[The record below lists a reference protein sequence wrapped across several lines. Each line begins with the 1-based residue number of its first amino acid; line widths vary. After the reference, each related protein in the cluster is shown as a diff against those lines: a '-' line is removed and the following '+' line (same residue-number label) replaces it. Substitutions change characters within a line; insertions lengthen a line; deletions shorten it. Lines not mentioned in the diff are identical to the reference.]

1 MRVRAAPAGHDAAHP
16 RVSTLRM
23 SLDATL
29 YFSVPFAEPH
39 RSMRRHLMKSK
50 IHRATVTSA
59 DLHYEG
65 SLTLD
70 EDLLDAADL
79 VASEEVQVV
88 NVNNGARFST
98 YVIPGPR
105 GSGVVQLNGA
115 AARLGAPGD
124 LVILMSYGEFDE
136 QEVAQFRPRVVFVDQ
151 RNRVVRPS
159 LRAES

>member
-1 MRVRAAPAGHDAAHP
+1 MQ
-16 RVSTLRM
+16 
-23 SLDATL
+23 
-29 YFSVPFAEPH
+29 
-39 RSMRRHLMKSK
+39 RHLMKSK
-50 IHRATVTSA
+50 IHRATITSA

-70 EDLLDAADL
+70 EELLDAADL
-79 VASEEVQVV
+79 TTYEEVQVV

-115 AARLGAPGD
+115 AARQGLPGD
-124 LVILMSYGEFDE
+124 LIIVMSYGVYSEE
-136 QEVAQFRPRVVFVDQ
+136 ETERHAPAVVFVDSE
-151 RNRVVRPS
+151 NRITRPQ